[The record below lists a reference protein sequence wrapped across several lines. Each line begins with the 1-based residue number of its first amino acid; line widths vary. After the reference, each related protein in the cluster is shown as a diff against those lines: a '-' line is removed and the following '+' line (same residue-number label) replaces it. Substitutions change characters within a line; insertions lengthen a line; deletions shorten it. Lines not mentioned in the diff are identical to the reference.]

1 MRVGPASIVDCD
13 TPRPVGLP
21 APHHSGHLHA
31 VGNKLP
37 STANRQF
44 ALLNAAQVWNAASAT
59 NRGNLKPH
67 SFHSFARQISSRFS
81 QVSFHLLRPGNLLT
95 LRRLR
100 YCYSGKVFPRTPFCS
115 LNPNLPNRYKQKA
128 RVYFALW
135 FFMFYKSFS
144 SYIFTDS
151 AIDRL

>member
-1 MRVGPASIVDCD
+1 MRVACGFARSSAGICKATMYIFRVVGSGGNRN
-13 TPRPVGLP
+13 TPGLWSFLQERTINNESYLYK
-21 APHHSGHLHA
+21 AQKLFLHNHSTLHIKLLTFGWLARFHRGSHLHM

-81 QVSFHLLRPGNLLT
+81 
-95 LRRLR
+95 
-100 YCYSGKVFPRTPFCS
+100 
-115 LNPNLPNRYKQKA
+115 
-128 RVYFALW
+128 
-135 FFMFYKSFS
+135 
-144 SYIFTDS
+144 
-151 AIDRL
+151 